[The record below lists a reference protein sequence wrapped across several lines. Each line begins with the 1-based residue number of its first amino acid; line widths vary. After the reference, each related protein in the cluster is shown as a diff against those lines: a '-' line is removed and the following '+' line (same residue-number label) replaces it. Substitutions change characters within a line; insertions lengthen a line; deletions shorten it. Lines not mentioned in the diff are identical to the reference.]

1 MSAKTIS
8 VKSPKNS
15 NALFETVPVPK
26 AFMTLA
32 LPVVL
37 SKIVSLIYNMAD
49 TFFIARTQNTD
60 LVAGVSIC
68 APVFLLMISLGDL
81 FGLGGSSVMSRLFGQ
96 HKEEEGK
103 RVSGF
108 TFYSALATGILVAAL
123 MLLLRTPILHMLGA
137 EAQVFHYAREYYTWI
152 VLGAPF
158 IILTLIP
165 ANQLRT
171 EGLANIAMIGS
182 IAGSIVNIIL
192 DPIFIFGLD
201 MGAAGAAIATVL
213 GNIATD
219 IIYAVCISKKSQ
231 KLTIDPR
238 MARIDLA
245 TAGAVLA
252 IGLPS
257 SINNL
262 MNSFGT
268 ALLNRS
274 LIGYGADKVA
284 AMGIACK
291 VNLLVAMIMISFA
304 FGAQALI
311 GYNYGAKNKARLR
324 EIIRFDLLVQMVIAF
339 TGGATLML
347 SAPGMIRLFMDDPA
361 IVETGALLLCRML
374 LGLPFIGIFLV
385 CSTLFMSMGKSLP
398 TLILSL
404 SRQGIL
410 FMAVLFALSKAFGY
424 NGVIIAQPT
433 ADFLSA
439 LLGIFLLKACKT
451 DQEVLSA

>member
-1 MSAKTIS
+1 MSTKTIS

-68 APVFLLMISLGDL
+68 APIFLLMISLGDL

-96 HKEEEGK
+96 HKDQDGK

-108 TFYSALATGILVAAL
+108 TFYCALATGILVTAI

-137 EAQVFHYAREYYTWI
+137 REQVFHYAKEYYTWI
-152 VLGAPF
+152 ALGAPF

-171 EGLANIAMIGS
+171 EGLANIAMAGS
-182 IAGSIVNIIL
+182 IVGSIVNIIL
-192 DPIFIFGLD
+192 DPIFILGLD

-238 MARIDLA
+238 MAKIDLA
-245 TAGAVLA
+245 TIGAVLA

-274 LIGYGADKVA
+274 LVSYGADKLA
-284 AMGIACK
+284 AMGIASK
-291 VNLLVAMIMISFA
+291 VNMLVAMIMIGFA

-311 GYNYGAKNKARLR
+311 GYNYGAKNKERLR
-324 EIIRFDLLVQMVIAF
+324 EIIKFDLLVQMIIAF
-339 TGGATLML
+339 AGGAVLML
-347 SAPGMIRLFMDDPA
+347 SAPWMIRLFMDDPA
-361 IVETGALLLCRML
+361 IMEIGALLLRRML